1 MGIMISIDL
10 GNSFSTA
17 AFWNGRNAEII
28 ELPDGRK
35 QLPSAVAVVGDD
47 MEVIV
52 GWEALARGKANRD
65 HLYQNFKRR
74 MGETYHEDA
83 ESGHQTCADPQTGL
97 VAWKGP
103 QGKIITTAQLAAYV
117 IEELLDAAEA
127 KLGERPTAAVITIP
141 ADFGNAQK
149 EATLEAARMAGL
161 LKVELEHEPT
171 MAALAYGFSFAK
183 RRVIVVPDA
192 GGSTFDVSI
201 IETGKGRNGE
211 GLVEVLAT
219 DGRRKGLG
227 GVDFD
232 REIARYLVNHQ
243 VNQWRAIGMDLDI
256 SADKFAM
263 ERVLESAEEAKRAL
277 SGKNDTRVYLSG
289 IKRDQDGID
298 QNMDVA
304 LDLKTLGAITTRLT
318 DQIAAI
324 CRRAVE
330 KAKERDP
337 KFSMSDIQDV
347 VLVGGMT
354 RSPVVRDAIRSVFGK
369 EPRKDVNPEEAVAMG
384 AAIKAALVS
393 GRMTGVHV
401 RDIISKNIAVETIHD
416 VASVIFPYGTT
427 YPAEKTVT
435 LRNVEDGQEA
445 LSLAILEGDSAR
457 ASECEALARHDHI
470 VSEPGPAKASGLK
483 VVWKLDESGRL
494 SVEAADGF
502 SFKGAA

>member
-1 MGIMISIDL
+1 MSLWIGIDL
-10 GNSFSTA
+10 GNTFSCA
-17 AFWNGRNAEII
+17 AYWNGRSAEII

-35 QLPSAVAVVGDD
+35 QLPSAIAVVGEE
-47 MEVIV
+47 MEVLV
-52 GWEALARGKANRD
+52 GWEALSRGKANREY
-65 HLYQNFKRR
+65 LYQNFKRR
-74 MGETYHEDA
+74 MGEAYHEDA

-103 QGKIITTAQLAAYV
+103 QERVIATSQLAAYV

-127 KLGERPTAAVITIP
+127 KLGDRPTSAVITIP

-171 MAALAYGFSFAK
+171 MAALAYGFDLRT
-183 RRVIVVPDA
+183 RRTIVVTDG
-192 GGSTFDVSI
+192 GGSTWDVSI
-201 IETGKGRNGE
+201 IATGKGRNGE

-232 REIARYLVNHQ
+232 REIARYLVNH
-243 VNQWRAIGMDLDI
+243 WRTTNPDMDI
-256 SADKFAM
+256 AADKFAM
-263 ERVLESAEEAKRAL
+263 ERVLEAAEEAKRAL
-277 SGKNDTRVYLSG
+277 SGKNDTRVYLRD
-289 IKRDQDGID
+289 IKRDGEGVGL
-298 QNMDVA
+298 NMDVA
-304 LDLKTLGAITTRLT
+304 LDLKTFAALSERLT

-384 AAIKAALVS
+384 AAIKAALAS

-427 YPAEKTVT
+427 YPTERTVT
-435 LRNVEDGQEA
+435 LRNADDLQEA

-457 ASECEALARHDHI
+457 ASECDVLATHDHI
-470 VSEPGPAKASGLK
+470 VETPGPVRAAGLK

-502 SFKGAA
+502 SFRGAA

>member
-1 MGIMISIDL
+1 MALNVGIDL
-10 GNSFSTA
+10 GNSFSCA
-17 AFWNGRNAEII
+17 AYWNGRNAEII

-47 MEVIV
+47 MEVLV

-65 HLYQNFKRR
+65 FLYQNFKRR

-103 QGKIITTAQLAAYV
+103 EGKIITTAQLAAYV

-232 REIARYLVNHQ
+232 REIARYLVNH
-243 VNQWRAIGMDLDI
+243 WRTTNPDMDI
-256 SADKFAM
+256 AADKFAM
-263 ERVLESAEEAKRAL
+263 ERVQEAAEEAKRAL
-277 SGKNDTRVYLSG
+277 SGKNDTRVYLRD
-289 IKRDQDGID
+289 IKRDGEGVGL
-298 QNMDVA
+298 NMDVP
-304 LDLKTLGAITTRLT
+304 LDLKTFAALSERLT

-337 KFSMSDIQDV
+337 RFSMQDIADV
-347 VLVGGMT
+347 VLVGGMS

-369 EPRKDVNPEEAVAMG
+369 EPRRDVNPEEAVAMG

-483 VVWKLDESGRL
+483 VTWKLDESGRL